1 MWVKVGDT
9 EKREKGGPD
18 RGKQTAMAG
27 RGPGIRGLMR
37 PKADEERRGERSG
50 EGCVWTDFLRSR
62 EWPVMTMGMHG
73 GREGSKGHRSQAH

>member
-27 RGPGIRGLMR
+27 RGPGIRGSMR
-37 PKADEERRGERSG
+37 PKAGEERRGERSG
-50 EGCVWTDFLRSR
+50 GRLCLDCFSAFKRMASDD
-62 EWPVMTMGMHG
+62 HG
-73 GREGSKGHRSQAH
+73 NAWGAGGQ